1 MPDAES
7 TDLTKRKVFISSFF
21 IHKYVPRQCSLRRK
35 APKNEPCAS
44 WISRTER
51 RLRRIVTTSPASSSA
66 TACPSA
72 LIKVAGGALMALMR
86 MPDDSGKIMERFES
100 ECGEIGFRQK
110 PSAVGKTIGP
120 PAASEYAVEPVG
132 ELTMSPSQRERG
144 IGSPSTLAS
153 RAMSRETAP
162 RPTTMS
168 LSAVSRMERP

>member
-7 TDLTKRKVFISSFF
+7 TELTKRKVFVSSFF

-72 LIKVAGGALMALMR
+72 LIRVAGGALMALMR
-86 MPDDSGKIMERFES
+86 MADDSGKIMERFES
-100 ECGEIGFRQK
+100 ECGEIGVRQK
-110 PSAVGKTIGP
+110 TSAVGKTIGP
-120 PAASEYAVEPVG
+120 PAASEYAVAAVTRDRFTVHAHVEGDEPRNRAPADHDVVKR
-132 ELTMSPSQRERG
+132 S
-144 IGSPSTLAS
+144 LADRPAVTSS
-153 RAMSRETAP
+153 RDLEQ
-162 RPTTMS
+162 
-168 LSAVSRMERP
+168 